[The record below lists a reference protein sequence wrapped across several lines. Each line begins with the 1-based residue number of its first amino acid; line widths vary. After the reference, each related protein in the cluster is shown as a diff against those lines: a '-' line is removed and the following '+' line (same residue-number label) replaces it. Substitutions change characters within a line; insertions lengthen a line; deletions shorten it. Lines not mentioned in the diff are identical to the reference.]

1 LPLVRVSHYTVIPR
15 RACFPWS
22 TYVVSPAYK
31 RLPNGRREPLCPRFS
46 HMNPPIP
53 EPDAAVRQPPRTM
66 HRRPFCHGVPIKKAH
81 TAHRK
86 QRHAEA
92 GHGSREPNA

>member
-1 LPLVRVSHYTVIPR
+1 M
-15 RACFPWS
+15 
-22 TYVVSPAYK
+22 VSPAYK

-53 EPDAAVRQPPRTM
+53 EPDAAVLSLGSAPTSAHHA